1 MADGSI
7 TVEVSTQAAQAELE
21 RLRAEN
27 AALKLDL
34 QYARDG
40 LAKGR
45 TRMRE
50 DNERLR
56 EALREVLQS
65 NVGQQTLA
73 QLADGQ
79 GTATEEGK
87 AWLAAAALVL
97 GPNVEVKAAGRRPVA
112 P

>member
-1 MADGSI
+1 MADGNI

-40 LAKGR
+40 LTKGR

-50 DNERLR
+50 DNKRLR
-56 EALREVLQS
+56 
-65 NVGQQTLA
+65 
-73 QLADGQ
+73 
-79 GTATEEGK
+79 
-87 AWLAAAALVL
+87 AALEKIEAGNCIDPRTVARDAL
-97 GPNVEVKAAGRRPVA
+97 GPNRY
-112 P
+112 